1 MIKQKVKTKKE
12 ILEEE
17 ERQLWIA
24 VATSVARAEVASDKI
39 SMEIWA
45 NKAADAF
52 RKRYSN
58 G

>member
-24 VATSVARAEVASDKI
+24 VATAVARAEVTSDKI
-39 SMEIWA
+39 AMENWA

-52 RKRYSN
+52 RKRYNN

>member
-24 VATSVARAEVASDKI
+24 IATAVARAEVTSDKN

-52 RKRYSN
+52 KNRYNN

>member
-24 VATSVARAEVASDKI
+24 VATEVAGAINAKTSSI
-39 SMEIWA
+39 PIAWA
-45 NKAADAF
+45 NYAADAF
-52 RKRYSN
+52 RKRYNN